1 MNDALAASAYDA
13 IQQQKINFAKSMG
26 FELDD
31 TAQDVADEIADTATD
46 GTDIEPENV
55 DVDGRKP
62 EDPPTDE
69 VEQPTAELETEEQ
82 PEEQTDETDKAEEI
96 NKVDFLCEE
105 NEGKKNYFIEGV
117 FLQSEI
123 KNRNNRMY
131 PQKTLA
137 REVAKYDENY
147 IQKGRALGELGH
159 PDGPSINLDRVSHK
173 ILSLREDGNNFIGKA
188 KLLDTPMGKVAKS
201 LLDEG
206 VKLGVSSRGMGSIR
220 KEENCNVVMDD
231 FMLATAADIVAD
243 PSAPDAFVDGI
254 MEGKEW
260 VWDNGILKESAV
272 AEIKQEI
279 DQATLINLQERK
291 VSAFETF
298 LKSL

>member
-1 MNDALAASAYDA
+1 MRL
-13 IQQQKINFAKSMG
+13 I
-26 FELDD
+26 
-31 TAQDVADEIADTATD
+31 
-46 GTDIEPENV
+46 
-55 DVDGRKP
+55 
-62 EDPPTDE
+62 
-69 VEQPTAELETEEQ
+69 
-82 PEEQTDETDKAEEI
+82 AEEI
-96 NKVDFLCEE
+96 TQVDFLCEE
-105 NEGKKNYFIEGV
+105 NDGKKNYFIEGI
-117 FLQSEI
+117 FLQAEL
-123 KNRNNRMY
+123 KNRNGRMY
-131 PQKTLA
+131 PLKTLA

-173 ILSLREDGNNFIGKA
+173 ILSLKEDGNNFIGRA
-188 KLLDTPMGKVAKS
+188 KLLETPMGKIAKD
-201 LLDEG
+201 LLSEG
-206 VKLGVSSRGMGSIR
+206 VRLGVSSRGMGSIR

-279 DQATLINLQERK
+279 DQATLINIQERK
-291 VSAFETF
+291 ISAFEAF